1 MTLTDKKIEKL
12 TKPGLYRAD
21 RSLYLRVRP
30 TGCKSWIQRITIDGK
45 RTDRGLGPWPE
56 ITVDDARIS
65 ALENR
70 RDNLKGEMIKPTFK
84 AAASGWLERNA
95 AKWKRQATAGYI
107 ENSFQRY
114 AYPVIG
120 SMKIDRIKVPHIENV
135 LLPIFN
141 DGKPAAAKELRR
153 RMSAV
158 FELAEARQYITMNP
172 CGKALDAVLP
182 ATNGHKSQ
190 RAMSYKI
197 VPHAYTKIRDCDN
210 VVWAARYC
218 LEFVIL
224 TATRSNEARGAQWN
238 EIDMESR
245 TWTIPETRMKTK
257 IEHIVPLSDAAMT
270 VLEKAKEISDGS
282 GLVFPAPRFKGRA
295 LTATGILT
303 VLDRAGC
310 REQTTVHGF
319 RSSFRTWA
327 AECTNFDLAVM
338 EKSLAHNVGSQVER
352 SYDRSKLADRRRLLM
367 SQWAAYVT
375 AERGDVIRLNTGS

>member
-12 TKPGLYRAD
+12 IKPGLYRAD
-21 RSLYLRVRP
+21 KGLYLRIRP
-30 TGCKSWIQRITIDGK
+30 TGSKSWIQRIMIDGN
-45 RTDRGLGPWPE
+45 RTDLGLGAWPE
-56 ITVDDARIS
+56 ITVDDARIA

-70 RDNLKGEMIKPTFK
+70 RDNLRGEMVKPTFK
-84 AAASGWLERNA
+84 AAASDWLERNA
-95 AKWKRQATAGYI
+95 AKWKRPATAGYI
-107 ENSFQRY
+107 ENSFERY

-135 LLPIFN
+135 LLPIFD

-158 FELAEARQYITMNP
+158 FELAEARQYITFNP

-197 VPHAYTKIRDCDN
+197 VPDAYTKIRDCDN

-224 TATRSNEARGAQWN
+224 TATRSNEARGARWN

-245 TWTIPETRMKTK
+245 TWTIPADRMKTK
-257 IEHIVPLSDAAMT
+257 KEHVIPLSDAALS

-310 REQTTVHGF
+310 REKTTVHGF

-327 AECTNFDLAVM
+327 AECTSFDLAVM
-338 EKSLAHNVGSQVER
+338 EKSLSHNVGSQVER
-352 SYDRSKLADRRRLLM
+352 AYDRSTLMNRRRLLM
-367 SQWAAYVT
+367 DQWAAYVT
-375 AERGDVIRLNTGS
+375 AQKGQVINLTG